1 MKRSHGIRTGLRA
14 AAATAIGLSLGVLG
28 SVVAQAGTETCREWS
43 REHADWKARVV
54 GLALVEA
61 PQREIDAALFE
72 LVQREAYLTSC
83 PARVDAQRPHMV
95 GWRLVGLAPEE
106 YAGAVIE
113 SVLEEGG
120 FDLDL
125 RRRFALLMR
134 TARQDP

>member
-1 MKRSHGIRTGLRA
+1 MQRSHGIRSFA
-14 AAATAIGLSLGVLG
+14 AIAVGVVLG
-28 SVVAQAGTETCREWS
+28 ALTAGAAGAASETCREWS

-54 GLALVEA
+54 GLALVDA
-61 PQREIDAALFE
+61 PQREIDAAVFE

-106 YAGAVIE
+106 YAGAVLE

-125 RRRFALLMR
+125 RRRFAFQLR
-134 TARQDP
+134 TARQER